1 MSDTAPMRVLI
12 LGGYGT
18 VGREA
23 AAHLVASGQR
33 VILAGRNPERARP
46 VPGAELL
53 RVDVADPDQVAAA
66 LADADVVLMCAELD
80 NARIA
85 RACFERGIAYLDVTA
100 TLEVITALEE
110 LRDLA
115 TAAGATGVL
124 SVGLIPGVSNLLARQ
139 VVAASGLRTVRIG
152 AMLGSGEAHG
162 PAAVRWTLNGLG
174 QLTGSWRMRFP
185 KGTRTVHRFPFSDQY
200 TLRRTLGLDTADT
213 GLALDSRA
221 VTAVLAA
228 ARRPTLA
235 RLLRGRTVERLLTRV
250 HLGSDRF
257 AVVAESG
264 SAGAWFIGNRQSRAT
279 GLVAALLVQRV
290 SEFPAGIHHIE
301 ELVEPADF
309 LSAVAAHGYDLRLT
323 WPREG

>member
-1 MSDTAPMRVLI
+1 MSS
-12 LGGYGT
+12 Y
-18 VGREA
+18 
-23 AAHLVASGQR
+23 
-33 VILAGRNPERARP
+33 
-46 VPGAELL
+46 
-53 RVDVADPDQVAAA
+53 
-66 LADADVVLMCAELD
+66 
-80 NARIA
+80 
-85 RACFERGIAYLDVTA
+85 
-100 TLEVITALEE
+100 
-110 LRDLA
+110 
-115 TAAGATGVL
+115 
-124 SVGLIPGVSNLLARQ
+124 
-139 VVAASGLRTVRIG
+139 
-152 AMLGSGEAHG
+152 
-162 PAAVRWTLNGLG
+162 
-174 QLTGSWRMRFP
+174 
-185 KGTRTVHRFPFSDQY
+185 FSDQY

-213 GLALDSRA
+213 GLALDSRT